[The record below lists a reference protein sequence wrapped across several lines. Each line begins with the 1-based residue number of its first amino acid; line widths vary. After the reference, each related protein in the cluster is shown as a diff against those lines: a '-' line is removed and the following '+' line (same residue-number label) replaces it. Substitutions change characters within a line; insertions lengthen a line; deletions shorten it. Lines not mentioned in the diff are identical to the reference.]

1 MPAPELEDKMTTQI
15 KALTIAL
22 ALCNLVGLVLY
33 GLAHSTE
40 DISNII
46 WNYLASGVC
55 KLVTVGLGLPLLL
68 FFLES
73 KFKIVHR
80 AEERLLDQ
88 VVKEKEA
95 KEEQKKQ
102 AERET
107 REKQWQCIELTE
119 KHWKELH
126 SIVIEVIQL
135 VPDSATRLAPI
146 KTITRLAAVATSWE
160 TVLHLWGHRFPKIM
174 QAERN
179 PRRSFSV
186 LLNVL
191 VRATDTVASSTFR
204 QDFSDKDKRQVLAD
218 SLDSI
223 LNGLQRVAHQT
234 ILEILVLGMELEKHS
249 ESSQDDRVPQ
259 VIRQQLLSSI
269 TTLDNWTKQ
278 LQAFEAVHEEILPD
292 LEGSAVATFRK
303 KAEEI
308 VNWHIEH
315 PADELDS
322 KLSDQIAEQFNEL
335 SMEQRLVVQKL
346 RYSVT
351 YVQKTWG
358 IYRI

>member
-1 MPAPELEDKMTTQI
+1 
-15 KALTIAL
+15 
-22 ALCNLVGLVLY
+22 
-33 GLAHSTE
+33 
-40 DISNII
+40 
-46 WNYLASGVC
+46 
-55 KLVTVGLGLPLLL
+55 
-68 FFLES
+68 
-73 KFKIVHR
+73 
-80 AEERLLDQ
+80 
-88 VVKEKEA
+88 
-95 KEEQKKQ
+95 
-102 AERET
+102 
-107 REKQWQCIELTE
+107 
-119 KHWKELH
+119 
-126 SIVIEVIQL
+126 
-135 VPDSATRLAPI
+135 
-146 KTITRLAAVATSWE
+146 
-160 TVLHLWGHRFPKIM
+160 M

-234 ILEILVLGMELEKHS
+234 ILEILELGMELEKHS

-351 YVQKTWG
+351 YVQKLGEFIAFDTISVTIRNRAAG
-358 IYRI
+358 LREARKMDASQNK